1 MRATVVGYTG
11 GKVRAVGGA
20 AAAAR
25 ATAAQT
31 RKTGATA
38 AAATAGPDAENRNGR
53 GNNNNSATATA
64 ATAAT
69 AAATTATRY
78 VPRVRPSY
86 RTVCAGDGNV
96 EAIAVEY
103 DPAVLSYADLLAKF
117 ASLHDLTKQK
127 KRQYC
132 SAIFAVSEAQMAAAR
147 ALVDAH
153 EHFVTS
159 IEELKC
165 WTDAEQRHQKYYAKR
180 DEKRKFLQ
188 RQKERAGRR

>member
-1 MRATVVGYTG
+1 MCATVVGYTG
-11 GKVRAVGGA
+11 GKVRAVPGGA
-20 AAAAR
+20 TEAP
-25 ATAAQT
+25 TT
-31 RKTGATA
+31 NKTGAASSTTA
-38 AAATAGPDAENRNGR
+38 DAENHNGR
-53 GNNNNSATATA
+53 SNATA
-64 ATAAT
+64 ATN
-69 AAATTATRY
+69 TRY
-78 VPRVRPSY
+78 VPQVRPSY

-96 EAIAVEY
+96 EAIAIEY
-103 DPAVLSYADLLAKF
+103 DPAVLSYNDLLAKF

-132 SAIFAVSEAQMAAAR
+132 SAIFAASEAQMTAAR

-180 DEKRKFLQ
+180 DEKRNFLQ
-188 RQKERAGRR
+188 RQKERAARKK